1 MTFRVGRSA
10 VNADPAVR
18 EVPMSG
24 MSKSS
29 AFDSDDFVSSRPRQ
43 VRIRHRQPRTMMLIP
58 LSIAMILGG
67 AGSAGGIGART
78 MDETVLPVAVRIEL
92 DQVSSTPAC
101 QGIVN
106 PNADPHCDATPEAL
120 NAAADE
126 ALKEA
131 LAARDTE
138 RSAYQT
144 WRETSKSAAAAKDEY
159 ERTQLELRS
168 LTEASDNYNRTVVGP
183 AEREWARLQAIV
195 DAVKMPDNHLN

>member
-120 NAAADE
+120 NAAAD
-126 ALKEA
+126 
-131 LAARDTE
+131 DTE